1 MTPQETIEKIQET
14 EFDIMQEIDSVCRR
28 HKLTYFAVGGSVLGA
43 VRHQGFIPWDDD
55 IDIGMPRKDYDAFL
69 RYAAEELPEGY
80 FLQTF
85 FTEKNSPFYFAK
97 VRKYNTKFVE
107 YYLRDLDIHHGLFV
121 DIFPFDNVPDN
132 PSVRKLHFRL
142 CRIAS
147 HLYLSKSLTTV
158 CSSRF
163 ERKDNYKGLIRKIL
177 HILLIPVPKSLL
189 FHLLDSCVQMFN
201 NRECKEISHIVR
213 KRLRIKLEDLYPT
226 ITLPF
231 GKMQMPVPNNYDAY
245 LTAQYGD
252 YMNPPADGKR
262 YEHLPYCIEFDSQ
275 EELK

>member
-1 MTPQETIEKIQET
+1 MTTQETLKKIQEI
-14 EFDIMQEIDSVCRR
+14 EFDILQKIDIICRA
-28 HKLTYFAVGGSVLGA
+28 HNLTYFAIGGSVLGA

-55 IDIGMPRKDYDAFL
+55 IDIGMPRKDYEAFL
-69 RYAAEELPEGY
+69 RFAAEELPEGY

-97 VRKYNTKFVE
+97 VRKDNTRFVE
-107 YYLRDLDIHHGLFV
+107 YYIKDLDVHHGLFV

-132 PSVRKLHFRL
+132 DMLKKLHYRL
-142 CRIAS
+142 CRIAN
-147 HLYLSKSLTTV
+147 HLYLSKALTTV

-163 ERKDNYKGLIRKIL
+163 ERKDNYKGFIRKLL
-177 HILLIPVPKSLL
+177 HFMLLPVPKSLL
-189 FHLLDSCVQMFN
+189 FRMLDGCVRMFN
-201 NRECKEISHIVR
+201 NKSCSEISHIVR
-213 KRLRIKLEDLYPT
+213 RRLRVKLDDLYPL
-226 ITLPF
+226 IYLPF
-231 GKMQMPVPNNYDAY
+231 GETQIPVPNNYDAY

-252 YMNPPADGKR
+252 YKNPPADGKR

>member
-1 MTPQETIEKIQET
+1 MTTQETLKKIQKI
-14 EFDIMQEIDSVCRR
+14 EFDILQEIDIICRA
-28 HKLTYFAVGGSVLGA
+28 HNLTYFAIGGSVLGA

-55 IDIGMPRKDYDAFL
+55 IDIGMPRKDYEAFL

-97 VRKYNTKFVE
+97 VRKDNTKFVE
-107 YYLRDLDIHHGLFV
+107 YYIKDLDIHHGLFV

-132 PSVRKLHFRL
+132 DILKELHYRL
-142 CRIAS
+142 CRIAN
-147 HLYLSKSLTTV
+147 HLYLSKALTTV

-163 ERKDNYKGLIRKIL
+163 ERKDNYKGFIRKLL
-177 HILLIPVPKSLL
+177 HFMLLPVPKSLL
-189 FHLLDSCVQMFN
+189 FRMLDGCVRMFN
-201 NRECKEISHIVR
+201 NKNCSEISHIVR
-213 KRLRIKLEDLYPT
+213 RRLRVKLDDLYP
-226 ITLPF
+226 LVYMPF
-231 GKMQMPVPNNYDAY
+231 GETQIPVPNNYDAY

-252 YMNPPADGKR
+252 YKNPPADGKR
-262 YEHLPYCIEFDSQ
+262 YEHMPYCIEFDSQ